1 MLKIGIVSSS
11 METIERIRQVAKAV
25 LNPGTYTLSSFPY
38 NDIDQIP
45 LLLSEHYAQIDG
57 WLFSGP
63 NPYNIAK
70 NFFKDKKNNSVCCH
84 MSGNEIYKYFLEAI
98 YQQEKKSLAL
108 SIDLPTSN
116 LFSYGEAIEELNIP
130 KDEIYFHEYNL
141 PCDLTEIIAFH
152 KKHWQKKQVDR
163 AFTSLYL
170 VETALQKENIPVSRI
185 QVSNTSIKQAL
196 YTLTQKLQ
204 RLHFKNSQVAFL
216 VLALKDYDS
225 LVENYG
231 NYYKLQKLDLEFR
244 RQFLELSE
252 HLNGYLSEK
261 GNGIYEIFCSRGQ
274 IEENIPRLQK
284 IIDTAS
290 LVKKTELLA
299 GIGFSTTVYTAQLN
313 ARRALL
319 HCRNINSSV
328 CILDEDGKLIESA
341 GQQQSVT
348 IDALTQDVA
357 LTKKLQAATVSLQT
371 YSRILSLVQKLQ
383 LNAFTAAEVAGHLG
397 VTSRNIQRIFAGLS
411 KAGLLLPAGQET
423 LSKRGRPTM
432 TYRLP

>member
-11 METIERIRQVAKAV
+11 METIERICQVAKSV
-25 LNPGTYTLSSFPY
+25 LNPGTYTLSPFPY
-38 NDIDQIP
+38 HDIDDITP
-45 LLLSEHYAQIDG
+45 ILSHNYAEIDG

-70 NFFKDKKNNSVCCH
+70 NFFQDKKNNSVCCH

-98 YQQEKKSLAL
+98 YQQEKKTLAL
-108 SIDLPTSN
+108 SIDLPASN
-116 LFSYGEAIEELNIP
+116 LFSYGEALEELHIP
-130 KDEIYFHEYNL
+130 KDEIYFLEYSL
-141 PCDLTEIIAFH
+141 PCDLAEIIAFH
-152 KKHWQKKQVDR
+152 KKHWQKKQIDKV
-163 AFTSLYL
+163 FTSLYL
-170 VETALQKENIPVSRI
+170 VETALKKEDIPVSRI

-216 VLALKDYDS
+216 VLAVKDYDG

-231 NYYKLQKLDLEFR
+231 NYYKLQKLDLAFR

-252 HLNGYLSEK
+252 QLNGYLSEK
-261 GNGIYEIFCSRGQ
+261 GNGLYEIFCSRGQ

-313 ARRALL
+313 ARRALM
-319 HCRNINSSV
+319 HCKNINSPI
-328 CILDEDGKLIESA
+328 CILDEDGKLMEAA
-341 GQQQSVT
+341 GQEKSVT
-348 IDALTQDVA
+348 LDALTQDLS
-357 LTKKLQAATVSLQT
+357 LTKKLQTANVSLQT
-371 YSRILSLVQKLQ
+371 YSRILSLVQKLR
-383 LNAFTAAEVAGHLG
+383 LEAFTAAEIAGHLG

-423 LSKRGRPTM
+423 LSKRGRPTI
-432 TYRLP
+432 TYRLS